1 MERPNPTLAPTLTLT
16 LTPSLTL
23 PRRPVMERLRDAG
36 RAAVLDATAPREQA
50 RARGADPRPS
60 LILSPANFPSEQDG
74 GGGTQTLTLCNLER
88 AGSAGGARCAR
99 CGGWCGGWCD
109 GWRDCLF
116 TSSLDARDVVTA
128 RYG

>member
-50 RARGADPRPS
+50 RARGADPHPS

-74 GGGTQTLTLCNLER
+74 GGGTQTLTLTSREQVVVAALDALDA
-88 AGSAGGARCAR
+88 AGGVAGGATA
-99 CGGWCGGWCD
+99 GGTAC
-109 GWRDCLF
+109 
-116 TSSLDARDVVTA
+116 SLPA
-128 RYG
+128 